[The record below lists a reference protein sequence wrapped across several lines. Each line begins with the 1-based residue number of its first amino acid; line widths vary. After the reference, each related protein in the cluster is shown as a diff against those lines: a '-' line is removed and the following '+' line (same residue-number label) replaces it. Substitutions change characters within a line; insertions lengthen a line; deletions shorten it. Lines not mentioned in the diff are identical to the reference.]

1 MAVDLSS
8 AQQGAFMFN
17 DNGKKKMAV
26 INGREINQ
34 SCTWGNHIGVHIKLI
49 LMCWLMTRVFQRRHR
64 KES

>member
-17 DNGKKKMAV
+17 DNGKIKMAV

-34 SCTWGNHIGVHIKLI
+34 SCT
-49 LMCWLMTRVFQRRHR
+49 
-64 KES
+64 